1 MNKELFLT
9 ELEERLASL
18 NESDREELLEDY
30 QEHFRSGKAEGKSE
44 EEIVLSLGT
53 PKSIAED
60 IFTEREELLQDP
72 ITPPETYYVPRKP
85 TTKERTPGLRVLLLI
100 GLIFLDL
107 VLLIPVG
114 FAVWSFVISLWLL
127 VGTLVLSPLFL
138 VLSPLFGQSIEMYQG
153 FGTIAMTGLG
163 LMFLPAVLWLTKL
176 IKKATIIVISWHA
189 YTLKGGR

>member
-18 NESDREELLEDY
+18 NPADREELLEDY
-30 QEHFRSGKAEGKSE
+30 REHFRSGEAEGKSE

-60 IFTEREELLQDP
+60 IFTQREELLQDP
-72 ITPPETYYVPRKP
+72 MTPPETYYVPRKP
-85 TTKERTPGLRVLLLI
+85 TTKERTPGLRVILLI

-107 VLLIPVG
+107 ILLIPIG
-114 FAVWSFVISLWLL
+114 ISIWSFVISLWIL
-127 VGTLVLSPLFL
+127 VGTLVLSPVLLL
-138 VLSPLFGQSIEMYQG
+138 VSLMFGQTLEMYQG
-153 FGTIAMTGLG
+153 FASIAMTGLG
-163 LMFLPAVLWLTKL
+163 LMLLPVILWFTNLVKKLSVL
-176 IKKATIIVISWHA
+176 VISWHT